1 LLLSSLHL
9 QHFRNYASLDARF
22 APGLVVVHGD
32 NAQGKT
38 NLLEAIYLLATTKS
52 GRVRSDTEF
61 ISWQDRDPFSAVGFA
76 RIVGRV
82 ERNAGPLTLEIVV
95 REGGEGTPRKRYK
108 VNGTER
114 RAGEMLGKAIAVF
127 FAPHDVDLVAGSP
140 SVRRRYLDIMLCQVE
155 PRYVRALGA
164 YNRTIMQRNA
174 LLRQIRERSQPLQA
188 LDYWNGQLCEQGAQV
203 IAWRAASVRSLAVVA
218 QHWHLRLSDTREHL
232 AVGYRPALI
241 EPPSEDLLAS
251 GGPLAA
257 YDALQRSLAA
267 VRDRETAAA
276 VSLIGPHRDDLTFLV
291 NDVDA
296 TAFGSRGQQR
306 TATLALK
313 LAEVAYMRE
322 QTGEQPILLLDDAAS
337 ELDPHRRGAIMEA
350 AAEGEQTFMTSTDTS
365 GLPALPKPSQ
375 VWKVRSGTLTLET
388 DA

>member
-1 LLLSSLHL
+1 LLLRSLHL
-9 QHFRNYASLDARF
+9 QHFRNYAHLDASFER
-22 APGLVVVHGD
+22 GLVVVHGD

-52 GRVRSDTEF
+52 GRARSDTEF
-61 ISWQDRDPFSAVGFA
+61 ISWHDRDPLSAVGFA

-82 ERNAGPLTLEIVV
+82 ERHSGPLTLEIVV
-95 REGGEGTPRKRYK
+95 REGGEGGPRKRFK
-108 VNGTER
+108 LNGTER
-114 RAGEMLGKAIAVF
+114 RAGDMVGKAIAVF

-155 PRYVRALGA
+155 PQYMRALSI
-164 YNRTIMQRNA
+164 YNRTILQRNA
-174 LLRQIRERSQPLQA
+174 LLRQIRERSQPIQA

-203 IAWRAASVRSLAVVA
+203 IAWRAAAIQALAGVA
-218 QHWHLRLSDTREHL
+218 RDWHLRLSDTHERL

-241 EPPSEDLLAS
+241 EPPSEELLAS

-267 VRDRETAAA
+267 VREREIAAA
-276 VSLIGPHRDDLTFLV
+276 MSLVGPHRDDLTFIV

-313 LAEVAYMRE
+313 LAEVGYMRA

-337 ELDPHRRGAIMEA
+337 ELDPRRRHAIMEA
-350 AAEGEQTFMTSTDTS
+350 AAEGEQTFMTSTDTTS
-365 GLPALPKPSQ
+365 LPAGPKPSQ
-375 VWKVRSGTLTLET
+375 RWTVRAGTLTLDAET
-388 DA
+388 